1 MKSSLTLKI
10 QRTGPYSKKS
20 LDIMNLPLMEMEPAL
35 DKLSRDELQEFAGT
49 TKSMAV
55 VWRGDEAEA
64 GSFVEVEGGG
74 GIVTINDV
82 YDAGESGELVF
93 YANVLNYHLSSHTN

>member
-1 MKSSLTLKI
+1 
-10 QRTGPYSKKS
+10 
-20 LDIMNLPLMEMEPAL
+20 MEMEPAL
-35 DKLSRDELQEFAGT
+35 DKLSRDELQELAGTKNT

-64 GSFVEVEGGG
+64 GSFVELEGGG
-74 GIVTINDV
+74 GIITINDV

-93 YANVLNYHLSSHTN
+93 YANVLNYYLSSHTN